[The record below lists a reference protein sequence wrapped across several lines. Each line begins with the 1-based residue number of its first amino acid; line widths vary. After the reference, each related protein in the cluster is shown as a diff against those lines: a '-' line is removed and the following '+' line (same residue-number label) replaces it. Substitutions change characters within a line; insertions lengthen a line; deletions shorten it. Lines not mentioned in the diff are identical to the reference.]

1 MIRVSHEVPLCLLKD
16 SKRFND
22 YQYAL
27 VHLLEENEEYRNH
40 FIECK
45 NEGIPIYL
53 DNSLHE
59 LGTAIGG
66 DTLLK
71 WINILEPQHVFVPD
85 VWEDKNATLVQAKV
99 WAKITYPKNTT
110 PIAVVQ
116 ANNYNEALECYIIL
130 KDLGY
135 KKIAFSYGASYYNR
149 VSFHPNPYLGKALG
163 RIQVISELYKNG
175 IIQDTDQ
182 IHLLGCAVPQ
192 EFGWYQGFNFI
203 KSIDTSN
210 PVMAALEG
218 VKYAEYGL
226 YFKPKANMNNYLNVS
241 KDSIDIET
249 LAHNLVEFRKINNL

>member
-1 MIRVSHEVPLCLLKD
+1 MIQVSHEVPLCLLES

-27 VHLLEENEEYRNH
+27 VHLLENNEQYREH
-40 FIECK
+40 FLQCK
-45 NEGIPIYL
+45 AEGIPIYL

-66 DTLLK
+66 DILLK
-71 WINILEPQHVFVPD
+71 WINILEPKHVFVPD
-85 VWEDKNATLVQAKV
+85 VWEDKNSTLVQAKS
-99 WAKITYPKNTT
+99 WSKITFPKNTT

-116 ANNYNEALECYIIL
+116 AKSYGEALECYIIL

-135 KKIAFSYGASYYNR
+135 KKIAFSYGASYYNKL
-149 VSFHPNPYLGKALG
+149 VPHSNPYMGKALG
-163 RIQVISELYKNG
+163 RIQVISKLYHDG

-182 IHLLGCAVPQ
+182 VHLLGCALPQ
-192 EFGWYQGFNFI
+192 EFGWYSGFNFI

-218 VKYAEYGL
+218 MRYSEMGL
-226 YFKPKANMNNYLNVS
+226 IEKPKANMNTYLNVD
-241 KDSIDIET
+241 KETIDVE
-249 LAHNLVEFRKINNL
+249 LLFHNLVEFRKINNL